1 MKLLF
6 KRSTRTRIRFYT
18 VRSLSRCYAY
28 VSGECIMKQYAK
40 YGGSE
45 KQKKGI
51 HSSFSGGR
59 PCHRD
64 GELQSA
70 KLCLRINLPPGE
82 KF

>member
-40 YGGSE
+40 YGE
-45 KQKKGI
+45 VKNKKKEYI
-51 HSSFSGGR
+51 QVFPEEDRVTVMQSYKARSF
-59 PCHRD
+59 
-64 GELQSA
+64 A
-70 KLCLRINLPPGE
+70 
-82 KF
+82 